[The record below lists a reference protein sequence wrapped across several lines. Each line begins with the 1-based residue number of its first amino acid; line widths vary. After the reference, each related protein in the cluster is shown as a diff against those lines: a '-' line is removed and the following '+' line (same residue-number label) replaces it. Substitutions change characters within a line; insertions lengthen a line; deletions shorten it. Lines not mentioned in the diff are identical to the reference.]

1 LNHFKNKYVILATM
15 IVLSTI
21 ISSAQQYNFKT
32 YTTQNGL
39 VGSQINNIFQDSKG
53 FIWFAT
59 TSGVSR
65 FNGKTFQNYTT
76 NEGLVSNNV
85 TFITEDKTKNI
96 WIATTA
102 GVSKFDG
109 SKFKN
114 YTTKEGLTKDEVFCI
129 YVDNQNKI
137 WLAINEGGIN
147 ILEHN
152 SIKAISK
159 KEGLPDERVFS
170 IIQDQRGD
178 FWFTMQKGIVK
189 YDGVHFG
196 VYDTTAS
203 YNKILFWSSMLDS
216 KGNVWFG
223 GENYVL
229 KYDGNGIKKLDLP
242 ANTLGYIS
250 CSEDK
255 RGNIWFATSN
265 GALKFEDNLYKLFTE
280 KEGLSLNDVYAVK
293 CDNEGNIWIGT
304 NGGGVN
310 LFNNEAFVN
319 YTDKEELNS
328 KEVTSIA
335 SNQQNSEY
343 YVGGGLG
350 LYILQPHATQKFR
363 LVNEIKE
370 LNGVKINCINRD
382 INGLIWVGTS
392 EGFYVLEK
400 IKDKFKLLKKYNQ
413 IEGQNLLNVT
423 KIICDK
429 YGNNWIATQSSGLF
443 LVNEKVAKSFS
454 TINGFY
460 SNFILTVFDDH
471 NANIWVGTQDAGIVK
486 YDGKTFKHY
495 ALKQGFPDLE
505 VWSIAEDDQGHL
517 FFGTKN
523 NGPVSFNGKKFKSYT
538 KDMGL
543 LSNYIKELKWDPINK
558 CLWVGSDN
566 GINRVKFNNELEIYD
581 LRNYGDREGFK
592 GIEVSLNS
600 SFIDNKGL
608 LWLGSINGLTCYN
621 SKYDLPNTT
630 PPKVYIKDVLL
641 NYKQVDWRKY
651 KCQIDAGSNLPVN
664 LELSY
669 KNNHLTFNFQAL
681 TTDNV
686 KYSYKLEGQDQEWSP
701 LSENS
706 EADYNNI
713 TPGKTYTFKVKA
725 VNSYGNWSNEI
736 TNFTFTINAPWY
748 ATWWAYLIYIIT
760 GLGSLILFFKWRTA
774 NLKER
779 QKILEATVIERTIE
793 LDTSNK
799 QLSHAFQEIKDSI
812 NYAQKIQTAILP
824 LDEDIKNE
832 LEDSFVLF
840 KPRDVVS
847 GDFYWFY
854 TKDEKILIAAVD
866 CTGHGVPGA
875 FMSMI
880 GYSLL
885 NEIVSK
891 EDNLNAAQILN
902 KLHEGVRK
910 SLKQNRDIFESKDGM
925 DIALTVIDKASNTL
939 QYAGAKRPLFYYNG
953 QTFMETKA
961 DKQSIGGLE
970 IEHDFNFTNNNFDL
984 KKGDT
989 FYMFTDGYIDQFGG
1003 EKDKK
1008 FSTLRLKSTLQEL
1021 QHLSLKEQG
1030 IKLENIINDWKN
1042 NTEQTDDILVI
1053 GFRF

>member
-1 LNHFKNKYVILATM
+1 M
-15 IVLSTI
+15 VLCTI
-21 ISSAQQYNFKT
+21 ISFGQQYNFKT
-32 YTTQNGL
+32 YTTKNGL
-39 VGSQINNIFQDSKG
+39 VGSVVNNIFQDSKG
-53 FIWFAT
+53 FIWIGT
-59 TSGVSR
+59 PSGVSK

-76 NEGLVSNNV
+76 KEGLVSDGV
-85 TFITEDKTKNI
+85 TFITEDKNKNI

-109 SKFKN
+109 VKFENFTSQNGLSK
-114 YTTKEGLTKDEVFCI
+114 GEVFCI

-137 WLAINEGGIN
+137 WVALNGGGVN
-147 ILEHN
+147 IIEN
-152 SIKAISK
+152 NTIKTLTK
-159 KEGLPDERVFS
+159 KDGLPNEKVFS
-170 IIQDQRGD
+170 IIQDHKGD
-178 FWFTMQKGIVK
+178 YWFCMRKGIVK
-189 YDGVHFG
+189 YDGVRFG
-196 VYDTTAS
+196 NYDTIATF
-203 YNKILFWSSMLDS
+203 NKALFWSSMLDS

-223 GENYVL
+223 GEDYVMKYNGYEL
-229 KYDGNGIKKLDLP
+229 KKVNLP
-242 ANTLGYIS
+242 PNITGLITIN
-250 CSEDK
+250 EDK
-255 RGNIWFATSN
+255 RGSIWFATSN
-265 GALKFEDNLYKLFTE
+265 GALKFEDNVFKLFTE
-280 KEGLSLNDVYAVK
+280 KEGLSLNDVVSIK

-310 LFNNEAFVN
+310 LFNNESF
-319 YTDKEELNS
+319 TLFSEKEGLNS
-328 KEVTSIA
+328 KEITCII
-335 SNQQNSEY
+335 SNKQNSELY
-343 YVGGGLG
+343 IGGGLG
-350 LYILQPHATQKFR
+350 LYIFHPDATQKFR

-392 EGFYVLEK
+392 DGFYVLEK
-400 IKDKFKLLKKYNQ
+400 IKDKFKCLKKYNQ
-413 IEGQNLLNVT
+413 IDGNAILDVT
-423 KIICDK
+423 KIISDE
-429 YGNNWIATQSSGLF
+429 YANIWIATQSSGF
-443 LVNEKVAKSFS
+443 YLVNEKGTKSFS
-454 TINGFY
+454 TSSGFC
-460 SNFILTVFDDH
+460 SNNILTVFDAHD
-471 NANIWVGTQDAGIVK
+471 ANIWIGTQDSGIIK

-495 ALKQGFPDLE
+495 GLKQGFPDLM

-523 NGPVSFNGKKFKSYT
+523 NGLVSFDGKKFKSYT
-538 KDMGL
+538 SDLGL

-566 GINRVKFNNELEIYD
+566 GINRIRFNNDLEIYD
-581 LRNYGDREGFK
+581 IRNYGDREGFK
-592 GIEVSLNS
+592 GIEVSQNS
-600 SFIDNKGL
+600 SFIDKDGL

-621 SKYDLPNTT
+621 RKYDIPNTI
-630 PPKVYIKDVLL
+630 PPTVYIKDVLL
-641 NYKQVDWRKY
+641 NYKEVDWRKY
-651 KCQIDAGSNLPVN
+651 KCQIEASSNLPIN
-664 LELSY
+664 LELNY

-681 TTDNV
+681 TTDHV
-686 KYSYKLEGQDQEWSP
+686 KYSYKLEGQDIEWSP

-779 QKILEATVIERTIE
+779 QKILEATVIERTME

-854 TKDEKILIAAVD
+854 TKDEKALIAAVD

-939 QYAGAKRPLFYYNG
+939 QYAGAKRPLFFYHG
-953 QTFMETKA
+953 QTFIETKA

-970 IEHDFNFTNNNFDL
+970 IEYDFTFTNHDFEL

-989 FYMFTDGYIDQFGG
+989 FYLFTDGYVDQFGG

-1008 FSTLRLKSTLQEL
+1008 FSTLRLKNLLMEIQSDPMEKQE
-1021 QHLSLKEQG
+1021 EQ
-1030 IKLENIINDWKN
+1030 LNTIIDNWKV